1 MARLISCCDLRF
13 GVDISL
19 QSPGVLAAVDAT
31 VHKAV
36 GDRFKISGFPTLKYF
51 EKGEEKYTLPQ
62 LRSKD
67 KIIEFMHKW
76 VMELFLS
83 SLYKVKVISSVHPS
97 QPRIPHVQNGS
108 SSKDSTRAGDISG
121 CHHENTGSAD

>member
-1 MARLISCCDLRF
+1 MIVIFIPMCFKLYSYC
-13 GVDISL
+13 S

-36 GDRFKISGFPTLKYF
+36 GERFKISGFPTVKYF

-67 KIIEFMHKW
+67 KIIEFMHK
-76 VMELFLS
+76 
-83 SLYKVKVISSVHPS
+83 
-97 QPRIPHVQNGS
+97 
-108 SSKDSTRAGDISG
+108 
-121 CHHENTGSAD
+121 